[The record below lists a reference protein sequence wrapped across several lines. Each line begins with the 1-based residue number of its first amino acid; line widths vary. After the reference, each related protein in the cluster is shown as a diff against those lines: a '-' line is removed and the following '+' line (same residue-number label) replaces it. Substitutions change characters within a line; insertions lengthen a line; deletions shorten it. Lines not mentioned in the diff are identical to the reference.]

1 VIVRLHAHAVQ
12 CLWFWHTS
20 TSDRQDRFAGQ
31 FTGQRFSF
39 MGMRIERRP
48 CIARLNRATTR
59 KPANITSTMQ
69 QYLRRT

>member
-1 VIVRLHAHAVQ
+1 MPGWLHAHAVQ

-20 TSDRQDRFAGQ
+20 PSDRQDHFAGQ

-39 MGMRIERRP
+39 LG
-48 CIARLNRATTR
+48 ARSLSDALSSQDSITRLRAS
-59 KPANITSTMQ
+59 PHITPTMQ